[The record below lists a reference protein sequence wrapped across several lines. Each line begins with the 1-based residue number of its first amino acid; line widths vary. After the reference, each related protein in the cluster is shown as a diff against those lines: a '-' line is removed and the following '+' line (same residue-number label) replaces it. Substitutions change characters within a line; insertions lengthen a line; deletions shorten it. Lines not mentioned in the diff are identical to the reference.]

1 MNDNIGFKIKN
12 IRNEKKITQ
21 TQLAELLNKSVI
33 TIRKWESGERTP
45 SIDTIKKIAKA
56 LDVPLFRLTGE
67 REIADLFAGVNGLEL
82 KSIIGL
88 LNNSDITIDQK
99 KDGIDLLLKSKS
111 IRLTR
116 ELFKSYGYRLD
127 LSCSPIIFIQNIKT
141 KKDIARM
148 TFDDLEK
155 IATSIEL
162 SLSGIIYK
170 TINDFS
176 ISDTE
181 NKIEKQTYDLDNLP
195 QTIKNFINQDVKGD
209 THGE

>member
-45 SIDTIKKIAKA
+45 SIDTIKKISKA

-67 REIADLFAGVNGLEL
+67 REIADLFAGVNGIEL